1 MSIHRKK
8 GSKIYHID
16 ITAKDGGRI
25 RRSTKTT
32 DRNTAQK
39 FHDKIKHELW
49 CINNINKKPQRTWS
63 AAIASDAIEKPNS
76 FRCLKKHEAKMI
88 LDELPEH
95 LKDMMLFSLE
105 TGLRQSNVAELTWSK
120 IDMNKKEAWIE
131 PVQGKKS
138 KTISVL
144 LNDAAI
150 EILLSL
156 RGKHPVYV
164 FTYNGNRIKQANISA
179 WRKALDRAG
188 ISAYI
193 PVKYDSKKIHAE
205 YPTKNLHEY
214 KHKKFSWHNLR
225 HTWAIWHAQA

>member
-16 ITAKDGGRI
+16 IAAKDGGRI

-32 DRNTAQK
+32 VQNKAQE
-39 FHDKIKHELW
+39 FHDKIIYESW
-49 CINNINKKPQRTWS
+49 GINNKPQRTS
-63 AAIASDAIEKPNS
+63 CAAVVRDATEKPNS
-76 FRCLKKHEAKMI
+76 FVCLKKHEAKMI

-95 LKDMMLFSLE
+95 LKVMMLFSLA
-105 TGLRQSNVAELTWSK
+105 TGLRQSNVTELTWSK
-120 IDMNKKEAWIE
+120 IDINKKDAWIE
-131 PVQGKKS
+131 LIQGEKS

-164 FTYNGNRIKQANISA
+164 FTYNGNRIKQANNSA

-188 ISAYI
+188 IRAYI
-193 PVKYDSKKIHAE
+193 PAKYDSKNIHAE
-205 YPTKNLHEY
+205 YPTKSLHEY
-214 KHKKFSWHNLR
+214 KHQKFRWHDLR
-225 HTWAIWHAQA
+225 HTWAIWHALT